1 MKTEKSVEEVLL
13 DDRLCLALYA
23 ASRAMTARYRPILS
37 RLSLTY
43 PQYLV
48 MVFLWELGP
57 ATLGDIGERLHL
69 ESSTLSP
76 MLKRLEALNLVT
88 RRRNPEDERSVTVD
102 LTERGR
108 SLKSLA
114 ISIPAEIGEA
124 VGLSDSE
131 QRQLVIELRA
141 LAGELN
147 ASLLKMT
154 PSP

>member
-1 MKTEKSVEEVLL
+1 MKNEKSGDEVLL

-76 MLKRLEALNLVT
+76 MVKRLEALDLVT
-88 RRRNPEDERSVTVD
+88 RKRNPEDERSVTVD
-102 LTERGR
+102 LTAKG
-108 SLKSLA
+108 SALKSQA
-114 ISIPAEIGEA
+114 VEIPAEISKA

-131 QRQLVIELRA
+131 QGQLVIELRA
-141 LAGELN
+141 LANELN
-147 ASLLKMT
+147 ASLLKIT
-154 PSP
+154 L

>member
-1 MKTEKSVEEVLL
+1 MKNEKSGDEVLL

-76 MLKRLEALNLVT
+76 MVKRLEALDLVT
-88 RRRNPEDERSVTVD
+88 RKRNPEDERSVTVD
-102 LTERGR
+102 LTAKG
-108 SLKSLA
+108 SALKSRA
-114 ISIPAEIGEA
+114 VEIPAEISKA

-131 QRQLVIELRA
+131 QGQLVIELRA
-141 LAGELN
+141 LANELN
-147 ASLLKMT
+147 ASLLKIT
-154 PSP
+154 L

>member
-1 MKTEKSVEEVLL
+1 MKKEKSGYEVLL

-76 MLKRLEALNLVT
+76 MVKRLEALDLVT
-88 RRRNPEDERSVTVD
+88 RQRNPEDERSVTVD
-102 LTERGR
+102 LTAKGR
-108 SLKSLA
+108 ALKSRA
-114 ISIPAEIGEA
+114 VEIPAEISKA

-131 QRQLVIELRA
+131 QGQLVIELRA
-141 LAGELN
+141 LANELN
-147 ASLLKMT
+147 ASLLKIT
-154 PSP
+154 L

>member
-1 MKTEKSVEEVLL
+1 MKKENSGDEVLL

-76 MLKRLEALNLVT
+76 MVKRLEALDLVT
-88 RRRNPEDERSVTVD
+88 RKRNPEDERSVTVD
-102 LTERGR
+102 LTAKG
-108 SLKSLA
+108 SALKSRA
-114 ISIPAEIGEA
+114 VEIPAEISKA

-131 QRQLVIELRA
+131 QGQLVIELRA
-141 LAGELN
+141 LANELN
-147 ASLLKMT
+147 ASLLKI
-154 PSP
+154 SL

>member
-1 MKTEKSVEEVLL
+1 MNNEKSGDEVLL

-76 MLKRLEALNLVT
+76 MVKRLEALDLVT
-88 RRRNPEDERSVTVD
+88 RKRNPEDERSVTVD
-102 LTERGR
+102 LTAKG
-108 SLKSLA
+108 SALKSRA
-114 ISIPAEIGEA
+114 VEIPAEISKA

-131 QRQLVIELRA
+131 QGQLVIELRA
-141 LAGELN
+141 LANELN
-147 ASLLKMT
+147 ASLLKIT
-154 PSP
+154 L

>member
-1 MKTEKSVEEVLL
+1 MKNEKSGDEVLL

-76 MLKRLEALNLVT
+76 MVKRLEALDLVT
-88 RRRNPEDERSVTVD
+88 RKRNPEDERSVTVD
-102 LTERGR
+102 LTAKG
-108 SLKSLA
+108 SALKSRA
-114 ISIPAEIGEA
+114 VEIPAEISRA

-131 QRQLVIELRA
+131 QGQLVIELRA
-141 LAGELN
+141 LANELN
-147 ASLLKMT
+147 ASLLKIT
-154 PSP
+154 L